1 MYSYHRRE
9 MTTSDRIYSQSEEI
23 DSELR
28 ELTKEDAQVTPNG
41 PSYSFPLSSWV
52 YLYKLRQMEW
62 IILLGFELE
71 VYQPHE
77 FAGMYWYL
85 QHYVRTKIG
94 HIERIRGFAALNP
107 KLSSKQKKKKV
118 IPAVEQQQKA
128 LSQLTFYLL
137 EASAIQELS
146 GAMINVFI
154 GFISPRQLIVID
166 FIPGLHSACK
176 TRFTQ
181 KTTATIQFRFPTLRS
196 EDEAVFHNRL
206 SRSCSV

>member
-1 MYSYHRRE
+1 MIISNG
-9 MTTSDRIYSQSEEI
+9 IYLQSEEI

-28 ELTKEDAQVTPNG
+28 ELTKEDPQVTPNG
-41 PSYSFPLSSWV
+41 SSYSFPLSSWV

-118 IPAVEQQQKA
+118 IPAVEQQQKS
-128 LSQLTFYLL
+128 LSLLTFYLL

-146 GAMINVFI
+146 GAMINVFTDFLPP
-154 GFISPRQLIVID
+154 GQLVVTDSIA
-166 FIPGLHSACK
+166 GLHCTRK
-176 TRFTQ
+176 TGFT
-181 KTTATIQFRFPTLRS
+181 
-196 EDEAVFHNRL
+196 
-206 SRSCSV
+206 

>member
-1 MYSYHRRE
+1 
-9 MTTSDRIYSQSEEI
+9 
-23 DSELR
+23 
-28 ELTKEDAQVTPNG
+28 
-41 PSYSFPLSSWV
+41 
-52 YLYKLRQMEW
+52 MEW

-85 QHYVRTKIG
+85 QHYVHTKIG

-118 IPAVEQQQKA
+118 IPAVEQQQKS
-128 LSQLTFYLL
+128 LSLLTFYLL

-166 FIPGLHSACK
+166 FIPGLHCTCK

-181 KTTATIQFRFPTLRS
+181 KTTATIQFGFPTLRS
-196 EDEAVFHNRL
+196 ENETFFHNRL

>member
-1 MYSYHRRE
+1 
-9 MTTSDRIYSQSEEI
+9 
-23 DSELR
+23 
-28 ELTKEDAQVTPNG
+28 
-41 PSYSFPLSSWV
+41 
-52 YLYKLRQMEW
+52 MEW

-128 LSQLTFYLL
+128 LSLLTFYLL

-154 GFISPRQLIVID
+154 GLIFPRRLVAID
-166 FIPGLHSACK
+166 FISGLHCTCK

-181 KTTATIQFRFPTLRS
+181 KTTATIQFRFTTLRS
-196 EDEAVFHNRL
+196 KDEAVFHNRL
-206 SRSCSV
+206 PRSCSV

>member
-1 MYSYHRRE
+1 MLYWIGILFRLRYEYSCHQRK
-9 MTTSDRIYSQSEEI
+9 TIISDKIYSQSEEI

-28 ELTKEDAQVTPNG
+28 ELTKEDPQTTPNG

-128 LSQLTFYLL
+128 LSLLTFYLL

-154 GFISPRQLIVID
+154 GLIFPRRLAGID
-166 FIPGLHSACK
+166 FISGLHCTCK

-181 KTTATIQFRFPTLRS
+181 ETTATI
-196 EDEAVFHNRL
+196 
-206 SRSCSV
+206 

>member
-1 MYSYHRRE
+1 
-9 MTTSDRIYSQSEEI
+9 
-23 DSELR
+23 
-28 ELTKEDAQVTPNG
+28 
-41 PSYSFPLSSWV
+41 
-52 YLYKLRQMEW
+52 MEW

-85 QHYVRTKIG
+85 QHYIRTKIG

-128 LSQLTFYLL
+128 LSLLTFYLL
-137 EASAIQELS
+137 EASATQELS
-146 GAMINVFI
+146 GAMINVFPNLLP
-154 GFISPRQLIVID
+154 PRQLIVVD
-166 FIPGLHSACK
+166 FIPGLHCTCK
-176 TRFTQ
+176 ARFTEE
-181 KTTATIQFRFPTLRS
+181 TTTTVQFRSTTLRS

-206 SRSCSV
+206 PRSCSV